1 MASPFSLFRKN
12 QKAMLA
18 TLTLL
23 AMFAF
28 VFLDPIMRYVAP
40 NAAMADPVIV
50 ETNFGNLK
58 RSDVAKLQAQRG
70 MVESFL
76 TTLAFTTVDKLQD
89 QGLMDLRSPGML
101 EFAGRQRAEYFL
113 QRVMRSPNPTDERET
128 IYTQLLARRAEGLHM
143 VVSDAA
149 INSLL
154 QELTMN
160 AVDGRS
166 MAEIIS
172 RLKQN
177 GSSVSEQQLFNAL
190 RTEMLAEAAARS
202 FAVSLEGTPPAEL
215 WDYYRRLHQ
224 QATIEAVAVPV
235 AHFQDEVKDPGDE
248 VLKKFYDE
256 HKTKIAIPGSP
267 EPGFKLPPRA
277 QFQFFKAEYDLFR
290 ESATVTDEEIAK
302 YYEDN
307 KATMFQKLE
316 LPKEDEDADA
326 DEAATDEKTEPAAD
340 AEILDDTDDG
350 AEDKPA
356 NGDSAE
362 SDEAG
367 TDESTTDEPAN
378 PEPTEQPSEEPASEG
393 NPGTDELT
401 AGADSTIEVAL
412 EDGPALT
419 APATDEAAA
428 ETPDAEK
435 PADETATTDE
445 DDAAEAP
452 TDSTDDATDE
462 ATGDNATDDEK
473 VAETPE
479 PEYEPLDKV
488 RDQIER
494 TLKMQKAEEKIR
506 GVVEKL
512 TSRLGAYSHNRTQ
525 YMVNKS
531 RNPNLTEPKLPNF
544 AELAKEE
551 QVSFQETPLVS
562 FFELSEDKSLG
573 AARYGQ
579 LPFPRHAFM
588 SMNAL
593 YEPITAEDVEGN
605 VYLVWKIAQEE
616 EEVPKFEDIR
626 DTVLAKY
633 QQVEARGL
641 ARKRAEELAAEA
653 RSSKEPLA
661 KSTADSGF
669 KLVSPPPFSW
679 MTLGTTA
686 ENANGLVP
694 MISEVADIESP
705 GDAFMRATFGL
716 DPGDI
721 GVAFNQP
728 EDICYAIQLLEY
740 DPPAGELEESFARE
754 DFRRYLN
761 VAVGEKQQLLRSW
774 LTQVEKDAGVKWLQA
789 PSQQQ

>member
-18 TLTLL
+18 VLTLL

-50 ETNFGNLK
+50 ETNFGDLK
-58 RSDVAKLQAQRG
+58 RSDVAKLQAQRS

-128 IYTQLLARRAEGLHM
+128 IYTQLLARRAEALHM

-149 INSLL
+149 INALL

-166 MAEIIS
+166 MGEIIS

-177 GSSVSEQQLFNAL
+177 GGSVSEQQLFNAL

-290 ESATVTDEEIAK
+290 ELATVTDEEIAK

-307 KATMFQKLE
+307 KATMFRKIE
-316 LPKEDEDADA
+316 LPKDNPDDA
-326 DEAATDEKTEPAAD
+326 AAEEKKEPAAD
-340 AEILDDTDDG
+340 AEIMDDAD
-350 AEDKPA
+350 EPA
-356 NGDSAE
+356 S
-362 SDEAG
+362 SDET
-367 TDESTTDEPAN
+367 TDESSDEDKTGDDKSAAEDASNPDPADQ
-378 PEPTEQPSEEPASEG
+378 PTEEPTSEG

-401 AGADSTIEVAL
+401 FGANSTIEVAL
-412 EDGPALT
+412 EDGPAL
-419 APATDEAAA
+419 AVPATDEAAA
-428 ETPDAEK
+428 EAPKSDNAVEEGDEKEPSTESTAE
-435 PADETATTDE
+435 AAE
-445 DDAAEAP
+445 DDA
-452 TDSTDDATDE
+452 SDDDQKTA
-462 ATGDNATDDEK
+462 AA
-473 VAETPE
+473 E

-525 YMVNKS
+525 YLVNKS

-593 YEPITAEDVEGN
+593 YEPIAAEDVEGN
-605 VYLVWKIAQEE
+605 VYLVWKIAQAD

-641 ARKRAEELAAEA
+641 ARKRAEELAAKA

-686 ENANGLVP
+686 ENANGRVP
-694 MISEVADIESP
+694 MLSEVADIERP

-716 DPGDI
+716 DPGDM

-740 DPPAGELEESFARE
+740 NPPAGELEASFARE

-761 VAVGEKQQLLRSW
+761 VAVGEKQQLLRAW
-774 LTQVEKDAGVKWLQA
+774 LTQIEKEAGVKWLQE
-789 PSQQQ
+789 PSQQ